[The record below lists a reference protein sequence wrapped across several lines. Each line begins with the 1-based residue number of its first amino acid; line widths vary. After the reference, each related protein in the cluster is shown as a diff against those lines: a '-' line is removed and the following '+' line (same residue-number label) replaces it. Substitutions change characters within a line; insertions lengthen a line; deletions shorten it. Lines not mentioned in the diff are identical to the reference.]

1 MCATAMQKDPLTVG
15 KAKTYLEKALSQD
28 PKYLPA
34 IFMLVEIL
42 ESVSK
47 HINCPRKTKV
57 LQRASY

>member
-28 PKYLPA
+28 PKYLAA

-47 HINCPRKTKV
+47 QTISIDETVIYRV
-57 LQRASY
+57 L